1 MREEIRRVTKKD
13 RQSAALRMLSAG
25 IDAFGEEAY
34 PTAYRKLKEAKEL
47 SPRSSAIREL
57 LGISSYQCQE
67 WADALSELRAY
78 RRLTGDTVH
87 MPMEMD
93 ALRAMN
99 RDRDIEA
106 AWNRFQELG
115 GNRPTEAEA
124 KVVYASFLLDRGR
137 AGEAWDIVGPERL
150 AVDAPPYERRC
161 WFVAARAA
169 LEMNE
174 PEVAAQ
180 IINTLQRLEPDMP
193 GLEKLI
199 DQV

>member
-1 MREEIRRVTKKD
+1 MLEEIRRVTKKD
-13 RQSAALRMLSAG
+13 RQSATLQMLSVG
-25 IDAFGEEAY
+25 IDAFGDEAY
-34 PTAYRKLKEAKEL
+34 PAACRKLKEAKEL

-57 LGISSYQCQE
+57 LGISSYRCRK

-78 RRLTGDTVH
+78 RRLTGDTDH

-93 ALRAMN
+93 ALRALN

-106 AWNRFQELG
+106 AWSRFQELG
-115 GNRPTEAEA
+115 GNPSTEAEA
-124 KVVYASFLLDRGR
+124 NVVYASFLLDQGR
-137 AGEAWDIVGPERL
+137 AAEAWNIVGPERL

-169 LEMNE
+169 LELDE
-174 PEVAAQ
+174 QEVAAQ
-180 IINTLQRLEPDMP
+180 IIETLRRLEPDMP
-193 GLEKLI
+193 GLEELI